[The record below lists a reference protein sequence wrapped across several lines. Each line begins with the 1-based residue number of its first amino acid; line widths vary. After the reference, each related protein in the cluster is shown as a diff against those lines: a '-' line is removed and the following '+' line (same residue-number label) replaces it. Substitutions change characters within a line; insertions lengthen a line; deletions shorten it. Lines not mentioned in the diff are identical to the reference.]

1 MVKTLIM
8 GAGGRDFHN
17 FLMLFRDRT
26 KYDVVAFTWAQIE
39 GVNITSF
46 PNELAGYL
54 YEDDIPIYSEKYL
67 EDIIINHNISYVFFC
82 YSDVSH
88 DYVMRTAA
96 RVNRAGAHF
105 VLPSPID
112 ALETG
117 LPTVAVTAVRTG
129 CGKSGVTRYIAKF
142 LRERG
147 ANPVIIRHPMA
158 YRDLVEQKAERFA
171 SYDDMAKCTIEE
183 LEEFE
188 PLVDSGF
195 VVWCGVDYRTII
207 KKAIRVDSP
216 SHFIWDGGNNDFEFL
231 FSELKVVVTD
241 PFRWTH
247 TNRYYPGFLNL
258 LTADIAVINKVN
270 TAYKNDVSQLEELI
284 KRENSRAKIIKS
296 SSTVSMTDDEIK
308 EIVGTSLR
316 ARPDCVMVIEDGPTT
331 THGDMQY
338 GIGLLTLKR
347 IFGTLETM
355 YVRTE
360 SAVGY
365 NEDQLKAL
373 EQKINSDEI
382 DYVFSANQIDLTRIL
397 NIEKPVYR
405 LNYENNFGP
414 DFDEILEDFVNGI
427 VMI

>member
-1 MVKTLIM
+1 MKRTIIM

-17 FLMLFRDRT
+17 FLMHFKDNLD
-26 KYDVVAFTWAQIE
+26 YDVVAFTWAQIE
-39 GVNITSF
+39 GVSMTSF
-46 PNELAGYL
+46 PKELAGYL
-54 YEDDIPIYSEKYL
+54 YGEDIPIYPEEDL
-67 EDIIINHNISYVFFC
+67 EDIILSQNITHVFFC

-88 DYVMRTAA
+88 DQVMRTASL
-96 RVNRAGAHF
+96 VNVSGAHF
-105 VLPSPID
+105 ILPSPIY
-112 ALETG
+112 AIETG
-117 LPTVAVTAVRTG
+117 VPTVAVTAVRTG
-129 CGKSGVTRYIAKF
+129 CGKSGTTRYIAKF
-142 LRERG
+142 LKERG

-158 YRDLVEQKAERFA
+158 YRNLKLQSSERFA
-171 SYDDMAKCTIEE
+171 SYDDLVGCTIEE

-188 PLVDSGF
+188 PLIDSGF

-207 KKAIRVDSP
+207 KEARAVDKP

-231 FSELKVVVTD
+231 YSELKIVVTD

-258 LTADIAVINKVN
+258 LTADVAVINKVN

-284 KRENSRAKIIKS
+284 KRENQRAKIVKS
-296 SSTVSMTDDEIK
+296 SSVVSMTPEELKAI
-308 EIVGTSLR
+308 IGTSLR
-316 ARPDCVMVIEDGPTT
+316 FRRRNVLVIEDGPTT
-331 THGDMQY
+331 THGDMPY
-338 GIGLLTLKR
+338 GIGLLTLRKV
-347 IFGTLETM
+347 FGILETM
-355 YVRTE
+355 YVQTE

-365 NEDQLKAL
+365 NKDQLREL

-405 LNYENNFGP
+405 LDYESKFGL
-414 DFDEILEDFVNGI
+414 DFDEILEDFVNGV